1 MAETMGHVILK
12 DEHLVKLSQRI
23 SSERELLELG
33 VNGLKLKDYVI
44 KTALYNK
51 REIQSAVY
59 EVLSSWLKRYES
71 REEAFGLLETALK
84 ECNMKSLAEELLEW
98 TANSSASS
106 QTLQERTY
114 TLFFHLWSVSLKI
127 CVGCEILVIFDGIQV

>member
-1 MAETMGHVILK
+1 MAEAMGHVLK

-51 REIQSAVY
+51 RDIQSAVY
-59 EVLSSWLKRYES
+59 EVLSSWLKRYEN

-84 ECNMKSLAEELLEW
+84 ECDMKSLADELLGW
-98 TANSSASS
+98 TVNSGASS
-106 QTLQERTY
+106 QTMLESAY
-114 TLFFHLWSVSLKI
+114 T
-127 CVGCEILVIFDGIQV
+127 QVF